1 VTSSTAALWVMT
13 RKAHD
18 EHISSARP
26 VRCAATSTIWSE
38 DSTRDL
44 QTSVPC
50 AHHKAEIKKRR
61 PIIKAAKSKAGD
73 LQHSINFNSADPA
86 MSGKWNGRWYETSVR
101 SARLP
106 GLTAYR

>member
-1 VTSSTAALWVMT
+1 MT
-13 RKAHD
+13 RKALD

-26 VRCAATSTIWSE
+26 VR
-38 DSTRDL
+38 
-44 QTSVPC
+44 C

-86 MSGKWNGRWYETSVR
+86 MSG
-101 SARLP
+101 
-106 GLTAYR
+106 

>member
-1 VTSSTAALWVMT
+1 MTVKRCSGTSPRRFLTLSTVSVMT

-26 VRCAATSTIWSE
+26 VRCAAASTIWSE
-38 DSTRDL
+38 DSTSDQ

-86 MSGKWNGRWYETSVR
+86 MSG
-101 SARLP
+101 
-106 GLTAYR
+106 